1 MTEMK
6 KAYHILYVAVVVA
19 IFAGFTIVFDTFP
32 RSTFSELEKRD
43 LATFPEFS
51 WDKLWSGR
59 YSEEIST
66 WFSDSEP
73 YRDNFMA
80 LSMEFDEAK
89 RVSFS
94 DDNVKIT
101 LAAPM
106 ADASVADESA
116 QETQEAMENPLA
128 DENGK
133 LANAGIIVV
142 GEGENVRALMIYGGD
157 ARGGVAYA
165 EAANQYYQAFGGKVK
180 VYSMTVP
187 LATEFYCPDNV
198 KKHSRPQRPTIDN
211 VHSLLA
217 PGVKAVD
224 VYTPLSRHIDED
236 IYLRTDHHWAPLGG
250 FYAAEAF
257 AKTAGVPFKSLDS
270 YERKV
275 IKNFVGSMYG
285 YSKDISIK
293 KAPED
298 FVYYVPKGVN
308 YTTEYVVYDVN
319 KSYQVT
325 RESKPMNGPFFYS
338 FKDGSG
344 AAYSTFM
351 GSDQK
356 ITHVKTSTKNG
367 RRLMIIKDSY
377 GNAIPGYLFY
387 SFEDIH
393 VVDARYFTKN
403 MKRYVEAY
411 GITDI
416 LFAFN
421 VFNAYSGSLAKKAV
435 RYLSQSDG
443 TVYPVDSEKPTDV
456 DTVSAKKTVVE
467 SVSTEEVSPAE
478 AVAEEKPE
486 EKQELTPA
494 ESEPEATSSETEVV
508 AE

>member
-1 MTEMK
+1 MK

-165 EAANQYYQAFGGKVK
+165 EAANQYYQTFGGKVK
-180 VYSMTVP
+180 VYSMTIP

-198 KKHSRPQRPTIDN
+198 KKHSRPQRPTID
-211 VHSLLA
+211 
-217 PGVKAVD
+217 
-224 VYTPLSRHIDED
+224 
-236 IYLRTDHHWAPLGG
+236 
-250 FYAAEAF
+250 
-257 AKTAGVPFKSLDS
+257 
-270 YERKV
+270 
-275 IKNFVGSMYG
+275 
-285 YSKDISIK
+285 
-293 KAPED
+293 
-298 FVYYVPKGVN
+298 
-308 YTTEYVVYDVN
+308 
-319 KSYQVT
+319 
-325 RESKPMNGPFFYS
+325 
-338 FKDGSG
+338 
-344 AAYSTFM
+344 
-351 GSDQK
+351 
-356 ITHVKTSTKNG
+356 
-367 RRLMIIKDSY
+367 
-377 GNAIPGYLFY
+377 
-387 SFEDIH
+387 
-393 VVDARYFTKN
+393 
-403 MKRYVEAY
+403 
-411 GITDI
+411 
-416 LFAFN
+416 
-421 VFNAYSGSLAKKAV
+421 
-435 RYLSQSDG
+435 
-443 TVYPVDSEKPTDV
+443 
-456 DTVSAKKTVVE
+456 
-467 SVSTEEVSPAE
+467 
-478 AVAEEKPE
+478 
-486 EKQELTPA
+486 
-494 ESEPEATSSETEVV
+494 
-508 AE
+508 